1 MCTYVWITAWFRGIN
16 HQVQKGMGKDTVFST
31 VERAFIAESGRRA
44 SYESERIPTIEV
56 VNVGALGKL
65 ACLRF
70 LEYVRQHPQGVV
82 ALPTG
87 EP

>member
-1 MCTYVWITAWFRGIN
+1 
-16 HQVQKGMGKDTVFST
+16 MGKDTVFST
-31 VERAFIAESGRRA
+31 VERAFIAESERRA

-70 LEYVRQHPQGVV
+70 LEYVQQHPQGVV